1 MGEEEENEIAAVD
14 IKVTVGNLYMIFL
27 VLVVSVH
34 ASLVHYI
41 IKKNSTTLLKTMNI
55 FMLYTLPYLY

>member
-27 VLVVSVH
+27 VLVVFVH
-34 ASLVHYI
+34 ASLLHNI
-41 IKKNSTTLLKTMNI
+41 IKKCSTTLLKTMNI
-55 FMLYTLPYLY
+55 FIFYTLPYLY